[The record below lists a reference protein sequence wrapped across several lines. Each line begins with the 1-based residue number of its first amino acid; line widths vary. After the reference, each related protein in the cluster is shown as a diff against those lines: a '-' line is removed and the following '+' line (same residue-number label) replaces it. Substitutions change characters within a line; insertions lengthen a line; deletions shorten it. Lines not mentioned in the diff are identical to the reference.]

1 MVTMTIIDIF
11 SIRVGSAIILTLL
24 GSIALDGIRRRRLTN
39 KKKIIPTIDNKWQ
52 KIKVQA

>member
-1 MVTMTIIDIF
+1 MTIIDIF